1 MELPGP
7 EQTHWISLNYK
18 VCPGYDFSSR
28 EYRAHLWS
36 TWIPKKWIS
45 HSRGGDKAAATVH
58 VLCNMLMEENLGST
72 EN

>member
-28 EYRAHLWS
+28 EYRASISGAHGS
-36 TWIPKKWIS
+36 PKNGLVTAGVEIRLLQLYMS
-45 HSRGGDKAAATVH
+45 FVI
-58 VLCNMLMEENLGST
+58 C
-72 EN
+72 